1 MRPEREAAH
10 RRQTG
15 DRSTNQDSLQTVS
28 PAEKGKRSSTPAL
41 AWEDRLPEAL
51 RRLRLPELAR
61 GLGLSLPDRPGPCR
75 SPFRE
80 DRSPSFSWFVG
91 TDGRDRWKDFATGEK
106 GDAVDF
112 VARALGLSPRDALL
126 RFLELAGLGTLSAPL
141 SPLPPATPAPAPRRW
156 TPKAEGVRLPE
167 DTREGTPEDLS
178 RLCEARGW
186 DAGCIPALEVAGKLG
201 VLRFATYQGE
211 ACWLLVDSALRF
223 FEARRVDGLDFEGG
237 GKSRA
242 RGSKSL
248 LGAEKLEP
256 GSPVLFLE
264 GAPDFLAAHYLRLL
278 GEDQGAVQVG
288 SAVLVAALGANGGKL
303 RPEDLERFN
312 GTRVLIIPHR
322 DPAGLEACI
331 EWRRSLLGAGA
342 EVRTLDLSAPPYGL
356 KAGGKDLAD
365 CFNPLPSYD
374 LLFAIE
380 GTLQEMKGGDAK

>member
-1 MRPEREAAH
+1 MRPEREAAP
-10 RRQTG
+10 RTETG
-15 DRSTNQDSLQTVS
+15 DRSTNQDSLHNVS
-28 PAEKGKRSSTPAL
+28 SAEEGKRSSPLAL
-41 AWEDRLPEAL
+41 VREDRLAEAL

-61 GLGLSLPDRPGPCR
+61 ALGLSLPDRPGSCR

-112 VARALGLSPRDALL
+112 VAKALGLSNRDAML
-126 RFLELAGLGTLSAPL
+126 RFLELAGCGMQSARPT
-141 SPLPPATPAPAPRRW
+141 PLPLATPIPAPRRW
-156 TPKAEGVRLPE
+156 IPKADRVRLPQ
-167 DTREGTPEDLS
+167 DTREGTWEDLS
-178 RLCEARGW
+178 QLCEARGW
-186 DAGCIPALEVAGKLG
+186 DAGCISALRVAGNLG

-223 FEARRVDGLDFEGG
+223 FEARRMDGQDFEGG

-256 GSPVLFLE
+256 GSLVIFLE
-264 GAPDFLAAHYLRLL
+264 GAPDFLAAHHLRIF
-278 GEDQGAVQVG
+278 GEDEGAVEVG
-288 SAVLVAALGANGGKL
+288 SAVLVSALGTNGGKL
-303 RPEDLERFN
+303 RPEDLERFK

-322 DPAGLEACI
+322 DPEGLKACI
-331 EWRRSLLGAGA
+331 EWRRRLREVAA
-342 EVRTLDLSAPPYGL
+342 EVRTLDLSAPSYGL
-356 KAGGKDLAD
+356 KPGGKDLAD
-365 CFNPLPSYD
+365 CFNPLPFYD

-380 GTLQEMKGGDAK
+380 GTLQEMKGGNDK